1 MYQLFD
7 KTGTTEFGFTK
18 KSASND
24 FQSVILILFTLLW
37 TTLQARMGSQGYF
50 YPIIKEVCLTHLGGS
65 MVKACI
71 SPNQAY
77 MVLLKEAKMISDY
90 RLISMV
96 HSFFKL
102 SPKCLLGGWR
112 QCWIRM

>member
-1 MYQLFD
+1 MCFSSFLIVQ
-7 KTGTTEFGFTK
+7 K
-18 KSASND
+18 
-24 FQSVILILFTLLW
+24 SVILILFTLLW

-77 MVLLKEAKMISDY
+77 MVLLNEAKMISDY
-90 RLISMV
+90 HLISMV

-102 SPKCLLGGWR
+102 SPKCLLGGWC